1 MSWKLL
7 KIFRNQLQPG
17 LAKYKDFTSSLNI
30 NITRKQYEDNY
41 SEYSNTELKQTNKEK
56 NKAKK

>member
-1 MSWKLL
+1 M

-56 NKAKK
+56 KKAKKKAKK

>member
-1 MSWKLL
+1 M